1 MVAICPSVR
10 PTDRRTPSVY
20 LPRNFSRYQVRRGFA
35 SPSPGEAASH
45 SGKRELPSLTP
56 SLARSLAPGQSLGA
70 QLKLDESWKLHGLHL
85 INDAARPPQCTHSL
99 APKHT
104 LHCNFGREGASPIW
118 SRRNCGLSR
127 RGNQMMKAKQPAAAA
142 ALALGY
148 DCYEKVKAGDRKGVI
163 TT

>member
-1 MVAICPSVR
+1 MRRAVCREQIVGRTADTIGLGITNKDARGYLRSGVVAICPSVR

-56 SLARSLAPGQSLGA
+56 SLPRSLAPGQSLGA

-85 INDAARPPQCTHSL
+85 INDAARPPQCTRSRQN
-99 APKHT
+99 T
-104 LHCNFGREGASPIW
+104 HCTVTWGGREGAG
-118 SRRNCGLSR
+118 R
-127 RGNQMMKAKQPAAAA
+127 
-142 ALALGY
+142 ALVAS
-148 DCYEKVKAGDRKGVI
+148 GVEGI
-163 TT
+163 VG